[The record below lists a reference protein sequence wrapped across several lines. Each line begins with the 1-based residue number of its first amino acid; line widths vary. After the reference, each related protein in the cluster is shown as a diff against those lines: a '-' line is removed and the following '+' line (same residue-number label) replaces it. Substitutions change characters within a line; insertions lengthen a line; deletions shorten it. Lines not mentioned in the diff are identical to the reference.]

1 MIVESLTHDWQPL
14 QNAVSGL
21 TSPERGSASI
31 IALLSSSFLTRLI
44 PILADSTTD
53 WSATDVLSS
62 SGSVD
67 AFSFV
72 GLGLSHNNPR
82 SIPPPRVAERV
93 STHLGSVSSMPWQR
107 LRCSIQ
113 SFMMNLSFG
122 LRSTHSLHALQYMR

>member
-53 WSATDVLSS
+53 CSATDVLSS

-72 GLGLSHNNPR
+72 GLGLLME
-82 SIPPPRVAERV
+82 ER
-93 STHLGSVSSMPWQR
+93 GK
-107 LRCSIQ
+107 LREDRQGCD
-113 SFMMNLSFG
+113 
-122 LRSTHSLHALQYMR
+122 A